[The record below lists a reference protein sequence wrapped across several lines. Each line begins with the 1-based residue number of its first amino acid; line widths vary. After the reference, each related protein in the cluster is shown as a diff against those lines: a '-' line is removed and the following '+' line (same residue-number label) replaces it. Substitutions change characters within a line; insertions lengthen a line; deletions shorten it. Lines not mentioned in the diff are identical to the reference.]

1 MISIIYLYHLKN
13 FPTLD
18 FIIWK
23 IKVHMEFQNQL
34 LSILVIIYIPYF
46 SIYSELYDIT
56 YFFLKKGAGLNF
68 SITNQTITTNLF
80 KKENGP

>member
-23 IKVHMEFQNQL
+23 IKVHMEFQNEL
-34 LSILVIIYIPYF
+34 LSILVVICPIF
-46 SIYSELYDIT
+46 LY
-56 YFFLKKGAGLNF
+56 ALN
-68 SITNQTITTNLF
+68 
-80 KKENGP
+80 